1 MLARSRNIE
10 VRSARAS
17 DVVVGARVG
26 VRGVAVSR
34 RCRGV
39 LFVCANSQTTC
50 FPRRIIARRVPRGAN
65 RRDADSARRARR
77 IATRAS
83 RSRCRARRRSRARSR
98 RARARATRRD
108 GARDGSRAATG
119 VACVARS
126 SREDATRRR
135 AIDASDANAVARAAA
150 ALRRGGVIA
159 VPTDTIYGFA
169 ASAANGDAVRR
180 LYEIKGRR
188 AGVPLA
194 IAVGDVRDVG
204 TYGDDGHLREGALAR
219 LLPGPTTVLLRRRR
233 GDAGR
238 ATPELNPGVD
248 LIGIRVPAHD
258 FVREVCR
265 AHGGA
270 IALTSANR
278 SGETSATA
286 AEEFAEL
293 WDACDEV
300 FDGGAIPAKRLGSTI
315 VDLSSR
321 ANDFAIVRAGERCDE
336 LVRVLEG
343 EFAMTRRDA

>member
-1 MLARSRNIE
+1 M
-10 VRSARAS
+10 
-17 DVVVGARVG
+17 
-26 VRGVAVSR
+26 
-34 RCRGV
+34 
-39 LFVCANSQTTC
+39 
-50 FPRRIIARRVPRGAN
+50 
-65 RRDADSARRARR
+65 SARRA
-77 IATRAS
+77 
-83 RSRCRARRRSRARSR
+83 SRARSR
-98 RARARATRRD
+98 RGRARARDARRR
-108 GARDGSRAATG
+108 GRADATG
-119 VACVARS
+119 VVVARS
-126 SREDATRRR
+126 RASDGRGADARR
-135 AIDASDANAVARAAA
+135 ACDASDADAVARAAA

-188 AGVPLA
+188 AGAPLA

-204 TYGDDGHLREGALAR
+204 TYGDDGHLKEGVLAR

-278 SGETSATA
+278 SGETSTTA
-286 AEEFAEL
+286 VEEFAEL

>member
-1 MLARSRNIE
+1 
-10 VRSARAS
+10 
-17 DVVVGARVG
+17 
-26 VRGVAVSR
+26 
-34 RCRGV
+34 
-39 LFVCANSQTTC
+39 
-50 FPRRIIARRVPRGAN
+50 
-65 RRDADSARRARR
+65 
-77 IATRAS
+77 
-83 RSRCRARRRSRARSR
+83 
-98 RARARATRRD
+98 
-108 GARDGSRAATG
+108 
-119 VACVARS
+119 
-126 SREDATRRR
+126 
-135 AIDASDANAVARAAA
+135 VARAAA

>member
-1 MLARSRNIE
+1 MRTQSDDARPE
-10 VRSARAS
+10 
-17 DVVVGARVG
+17 
-26 VRGVAVSR
+26 
-34 RCRGV
+34 
-39 LFVCANSQTTC
+39 
-50 FPRRIIARRVPRGAN
+50 
-65 RRDADSARRARR
+65 
-77 IATRAS
+77 
-83 RSRCRARRRSRARSR
+83 ARRRAFGFGASRAAHRDARVAVEMSR
-98 RARARATRRD
+98 RAPSLARAIAPRARARDATRRRA
-108 GARDGSRAATG
+108 GRRAGRDRRLVRRAVGTNATG
-119 VACVARS
+119 
-126 SREDATRRR
+126 EDATRRR

-188 AGVPLA
+188 VDVPLA

-204 TYGDDGHLREGALAR
+204 TYGDDGHLKEGALAR

-278 SGETSATA
+278 SGETSTTA
-286 AEEFAEL
+286 VEEFAEL

>member
-1 MLARSRNIE
+1 MSLASRA
-10 VRSARAS
+10 VV
-17 DVVVGARVG
+17 DV
-26 VRGVAVSR
+26 
-34 RCRGV
+34 
-39 LFVCANSQTTC
+39 SQA
-50 FPRRIIARRVPRGAN
+50 PRRATGRRHRVIQKASPSDAVQRAKGGDYNAAAATFVN
-65 RRDADSARRARR
+65 SFFYDGNVDTRDVEYKGLTRACSSARRAVV
-77 IATRAS
+77 
-83 RSRCRARRRSRARSR
+83 
-98 RARARATRRD
+98 ARAT
-108 GARDGSRAATG
+108 G
-119 VACVARS
+119 
-126 SREDATRRR
+126 EDATRRR

>member
-1 MLARSRNIE
+1 
-10 VRSARAS
+10 V
-17 DVVVGARVG
+17 
-26 VRGVAVSR
+26 
-34 RCRGV
+34 
-39 LFVCANSQTTC
+39 
-50 FPRRIIARRVPRGAN
+50 
-65 RRDADSARRARR
+65 RRAVV
-77 IATRAS
+77 
-83 RSRCRARRRSRARSR
+83 
-98 RARARATRRD
+98 ARAT
-108 GARDGSRAATG
+108 G
-119 VACVARS
+119 
-126 SREDATRRR
+126 EDATRRR

>member
-1 MLARSRNIE
+1 MHRRYVQRLVLAHLRARHTRPILLQEFTWHAHCGGRTLCASE
-10 VRSARAS
+10 SA
-17 DVVVGARVG
+17 VE
-26 VRGVAVSR
+26 
-34 RCRGV
+34 
-39 LFVCANSQTTC
+39 LP
-50 FPRRIIARRVPRGAN
+50 PRRN
-65 RRDADSARRARR
+65 RACLKTWSTHD
-77 IATRAS
+77 
-83 RSRCRARRRSRARSR
+83 
-98 RARARATRRD
+98 RD
-108 GARDGSRAATG
+108 GARATG
-119 VACVARS
+119 EA
-126 SREDATRRR
+126 ATRRR
-135 AIDASDANAVARAAA
+135 ASDASDANAVARGAA

>member
-1 MLARSRNIE
+1 MRKQ
-10 VRSARAS
+10 S
-17 DVVVGARVG
+17 DDV
-26 VRGVAVSR
+26 
-34 RCRGV
+34 
-39 LFVCANSQTTC
+39 
-50 FPRRIIARRVPRGAN
+50 FPEAIIARSVPPRRESSRRGFGAS
-65 RRDADSARRARR
+65 RAAHRDARVAVEMSRATSLARAIAPRARARDATRRRTGRFAGRDRRRARR
-77 IATRAS
+77 AGG
-83 RSRCRARRRSRARSR
+83 
-98 RARARATRRD
+98 ARAA
-108 GARDGSRAATG
+108 GG
-119 VACVARS
+119 
-126 SREDATRRR
+126 DATRRR

-321 ANDFAIVRAGERCDE
+321 ANEFAIVRAGERCDE